1 MHNSQQNKSKKS
13 YLYPTVKLSS
23 DLKSKKSQEEI
34 QKNVEEFQKIRFI
47 QSNFHLIRKSISH
60 SRKLTLTLLT
70 IDNPVGK
77 KSQLPS

>member
-47 QSNFHLIRKSISH
+47 QSNFHQKINFSQQK
-60 SRKLTLTLLT
+60 
-70 IDNPVGK
+70 IDIDIVDYW
-77 KSQLPS
+77 

>member
-34 QKNVEEFQKIRFI
+34 QKIVEEFQKIRFI
-47 QSNFHLIRKSISH
+47 QSNFHQKINFSQQK
-60 SRKLTLTLLT
+60 
-70 IDNPVGK
+70 IDIDIVDYW
-77 KSQLPS
+77 